1 MKPYRCSISALA
13 VVVAVLVCSV
23 ADKERPRAARTPPL
37 DDIEQSNEELEH
49 CRQAFLRRQA
59 AQ

>member
-1 MKPYRCSISALA
+1 VKPYRCAISTLA
-13 VVVAVLVCSV
+13 VVVAALACRV
-23 ADKERPRAARTPPL
+23 ADKERPQAARTPPH

-59 AQ
+59 A